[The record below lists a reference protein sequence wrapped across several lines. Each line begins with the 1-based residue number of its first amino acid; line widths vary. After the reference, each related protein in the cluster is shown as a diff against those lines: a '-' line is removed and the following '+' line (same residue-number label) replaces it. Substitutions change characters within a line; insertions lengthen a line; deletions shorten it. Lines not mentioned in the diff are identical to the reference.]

1 MPRKVLLA
9 DANDETRLSMIRGI
23 GNVALQKLAGSS
35 LLSTFSPNIT
45 LGEMKSSGVTY
56 RQLLSKNIRG
66 RTWKTML
73 DGIEGGPPA
82 QPMQREPASQGMQ
95 KADPPTNNM
104 QDLKQPEVNPFIPP
118 AAPNNPTGDPQ
129 LETRPDETPEVLA
142 TTDQPDGSGAKAVP
156 TGMLAGGQASMNVIP
171 DVQLNLSPGDQ
182 TIIAVSQPAV
192 VEPYYPTAPAAALG
206 PQQGIVGSRQVD
218 PQTHEQRVIQQAT
231 GQSEPPT
238 SKADGSGDLGEDGKG
253 SLSIENEEQK
263 RIDGARVKMRG
274 FRSVPMDI
282 GGDNASRPAGL
293 APGRPK
299 PPGFPSGQRQ
309 QQQQQQPQ
317 QQDTDVQQMRDPYRQ
332 QSLFRNYDSSIVN
345 SKRIRQQTAALQN
358 QDRAYSSAIRAQA
371 DPSFQ
376 KWNPMTQG
384 VWGYAQPLTS
394 GNNVLDRSSQI
405 STLQYAGAQN
415 LLPAFDPAPIIV
427 ESMGGSMMMD
437 LS

>member
-1 MPRKVLLA
+1 
-9 DANDETRLSMIRGI
+9 
-23 GNVALQKLAGSS
+23 
-35 LLSTFSPNIT
+35 
-45 LGEMKSSGVTY
+45 
-56 RQLLSKNIRG
+56 
-66 RTWKTML
+66 
-73 DGIEGGPPA
+73 
-82 QPMQREPASQGMQ
+82 MQ
-95 KADPPTNNM
+95 KADPPTDNM

-118 AAPNNPTGDPQ
+118 EAPNNPTGDPQ

-171 DVQLNLSPGDQ
+171 DVQLNLSPGDA
-182 TIIAVSQPAV
+182 TIVAVAQPDV

-282 GGDNASRPAGL
+282 SGGGGSATRPAGL
-293 APGRPK
+293 APGQPK
-299 PPGFPSGQRQ
+299 PPGYSSGQQQ

-317 QQDTDVQQMRDPYRQ
+317 QQQQASDVQQMRDPYRQ

-345 SKRIRQQTAALQN
+345 SKRIRQRASALQA
-358 QDRAYSSAIRAQA
+358 QDSAYSSAVRAQS

-376 KWNPMTQG
+376 TWNPMTQG

-394 GNNVLDRSSQI
+394 GNNYLDRSSQI
-405 STLQYAGAQN
+405 TTLQYAGAQN

-427 ESMGGSMMMD
+427 GAMGGGGSMMMD